1 MRDATGSA
9 EWGTSDATAHFQNT
23 AKFRH
28 NKKRSQTCPLEY
40 ATHQADGDVD
50 LYPTRDPDRET
61 WRERTDPV
69 VWQDWTDQAPISQA
83 DAEAFAR
90 DGFLV
95 LRNMFSEAEVSS
107 LVDTAADLRRNLA
120 GSNAA
125 EVVTEPESD
134 AVRTVFNLENHH
146 PLMARLSQD
155 QRLAGIARFLL
166 GDEVYIHQSRL
177 NYKPGF
183 TGKEFYWHSDFET
196 WHAED
201 GMPRMRAVSA
211 SLLLTDN
218 RAHNGA
224 LMLMP
229 GSHKTFVS
237 CQGETPDG
245 NHKNSLKKQEVGT
258 PSQNSL
264 RDLARMHGITDAEGP
279 AGTLVLFDCNT
290 IHGSNGN
297 ITPDPRSNAFF
308 VYNAVSNALADP
320 FAASEP
326 RPDYLGH
333 RGTPQPIA
341 LHTGSLA

>member
-1 MRDATGSA
+1 M
-9 EWGTSDATAHFQNT
+9 
-23 AKFRH
+23 
-28 NKKRSQTCPLEY
+28 PLEHTPQDHA
-40 ATHQADGDVD
+40 ATSD
-50 LYPTRDPDRET
+50 LYPTRRPDRES
-61 WRERTDPV
+61 WQERRDPV
-69 VWQDWTDQAPISQA
+69 LWQDWTEKAPITRDQ
-83 DAEAFAR
+83 AEAFER

-95 LRNMFSEAEVSS
+95 LKDMFSDAEIRA
-107 LVDTAADLRRNLA
+107 LIDTAAALRRDLA
-120 GSNAA
+120 GSASD
-125 EVVTEPESD
+125 EVVTEPGSD
-134 AVRTVFNLENHH
+134 AVRTVFNLETHH
-146 PLMARLSQD
+146 DLMERLSRD
-155 QRLAGIARFLL
+155 ARLAGIARFLL

-229 GSHKTFVS
+229 GSHKSFIS
-237 CQGETPDG
+237 CQGETPEA
-245 NHKNSLKKQEVGT
+245 NHESSLQKQEIGT
-258 PSQNSL
+258 PSQDAL
-264 RDLARMHGITDAEGP
+264 RKLAERHGITDAEGP

-308 VYNAVSNALADP
+308 VYNAVSNALTEP
-320 FAASEP
+320 FAAKAP
-326 RPDYLGH
+326 RPDHLGH
-333 RGTPQPIA
+333 RAAPEPIVMRDGA
-341 LHTGSLA
+341 LV

>member
-1 MRDATGSA
+1 M
-9 EWGTSDATAHFQNT
+9 
-23 AKFRH
+23 
-28 NKKRSQTCPLEY
+28 PLEY
-40 ATHQADGDVD
+40 DNSHIGAEADA
-50 LYPTRDPDRET
+50 YPTRLPDRES
-61 WRERTDPV
+61 WQERADPV
-69 VWQDWTDQAPISQA
+69 LWQDWTEKAPISREE
-83 DAEAFAR
+83 AEAFER

-95 LRNMFSEAEVSS
+95 LKNLFSAEEVRA
-107 LVDTAADLRRNLA
+107 LIDTAAALRSELA
-120 GSNAA
+120 GSKAE
-125 EVVTEPESD
+125 EVVTEPGSD
-134 AVRTVFNLENHH
+134 AVRTVFQLERHH
-146 PLMARLSQD
+146 ELMDRLSRD
-155 QRLAGIARFLL
+155 ARLAGIARFLL

-229 GSHKTFVS
+229 GSHKTYIS
-237 CQGETPDG
+237 CQGETPEA
-245 NHKNSLKKQEVGT
+245 NHESSLQKQEIGT
-258 PSQNSL
+258 PSQQSL

-290 IHGSNGN
+290 MHGSNGN

-308 VYNAVSNALADP
+308 VYNAVSNALVEP
-320 FAASEP
+320 FAAKAP
-326 RPDYLGH
+326 RPDYLAR
-333 RGTPQPIA
+333 RGTPEPLELHDGA
-341 LHTGSLA
+341 LT